1 MNYHVAQ
8 NGAQLGQLS
17 EEDIVSRLASG
28 QLSSNDLFWTE
39 GMADWQ
45 PLGSKFDSRV
55 TIPPPSA
62 AASASINPYAAPMS
76 NVLPP
81 SSRRLGEHPGFWR
94 RFGAY
99 FIDYIVGSIGGGIV
113 GAVIGFIGGMAGADE
128 NVLAICGGLAGLI
141 VSWLYNALMESSA
154 TQGTLGKM
162 ALGIIVTDMNGDRIT
177 FGKATGRF
185 FGKIISSLILCIGF
199 LMCAWTENKQCLHD
213 MMAGC
218 LLYKKN

>member
-1 MNYHVAQ
+1 MSYHVAQ
-8 NGAQLGQLS
+8 NGTQLGVLS
-17 EEDIVSRLASG
+17 EQDIVNRLASG
-28 QLSSNDLFWTE
+28 QLSNEDLFWTD

-45 PLGSKFDSRV
+45 PLGSKFRAPSSF
-55 TIPPPSA
+55 PPPSPA
-62 AASASINPYAAPMS
+62 APASINPYAAPMS
-76 NVLPP
+76 NVLPS

-99 FIDYIVGSIGGGIV
+99 FIDYIVGSIAGGII
-113 GAVIGFIGGMAGADE
+113 GAVVGFIGGMAGANE
-128 NVLAICGGLAGLI
+128 NVLAICGGLAGLM
-141 VSWLYNALMESSA
+141 VSWLYSALMESSA

-185 FGKIISSLILCIGF
+185 FGKIVSSLILGIGF

>member
-1 MNYHVAQ
+1 MSYHVAQ
-8 NGAQLGQLS
+8 NGTQLGVLS
-17 EEDIVSRLASG
+17 EQDIVNRLASG
-28 QLSSNDLFWTE
+28 QLSNEDLFWTD

-45 PLGSKFDSRV
+45 PLGSKFRSPV
-55 TIPPPSA
+55 TMPSPSA
-62 AASASINPYAAPMS
+62 AAPASINPYAAPSS

-99 FIDYIVGSIGGGIV
+99 FIDYIVGSVCGGIAGAIV
-113 GAVIGFIGGMAGADE
+113 GFMGGMAGADQDM
-128 NVLAICGGLAGLI
+128 LGIFGGVAGLI
-141 VSWLYNALMESSA
+141 TNWLYYALMECSA
-154 TQGTLGKM
+154 SQATLGKM